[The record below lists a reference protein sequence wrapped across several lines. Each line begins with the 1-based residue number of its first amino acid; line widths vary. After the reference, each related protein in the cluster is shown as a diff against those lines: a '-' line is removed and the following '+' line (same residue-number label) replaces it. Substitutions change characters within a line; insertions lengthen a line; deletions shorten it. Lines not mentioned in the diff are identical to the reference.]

1 MVKRENRITVD
12 LSDTLLAFVNQEVD
26 RRGLNPKKRSTVLI
40 DALSEKF
47 NRMNA
52 GAAVNETQSGYLPQF
67 DIEEMADKV
76 VERAFEKIEIRL
88 KKQ

>member
-1 MVKRENRITVD
+1 
-12 LSDTLLAFVNQEVD
+12 
-26 RRGLNPKKRSTVLI
+26 
-40 DALSEKF
+40 
-47 NRMNA
+47 MNA